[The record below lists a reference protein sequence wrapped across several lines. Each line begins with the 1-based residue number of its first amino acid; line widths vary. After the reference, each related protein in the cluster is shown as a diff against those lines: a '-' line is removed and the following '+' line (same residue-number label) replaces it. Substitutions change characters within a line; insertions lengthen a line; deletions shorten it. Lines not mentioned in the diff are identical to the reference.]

1 MESRRDGKPRN
12 VPQGVASGLKASHGF
27 GLALDY
33 KSMAGLY
40 DGLRGSGFVIEK
52 AYYALIAPALLSKSS
67 TCAQLVV
74 AILEARSLRRRT
86 V

>member
-40 DGLRGSGFVIEK
+40 DGLRGSGFVTEK
-52 AYYALIAPALLSKSS
+52 AYYALIAPAPAVQVEYVRAVG
-67 TCAQLVV
+67 CGDP
-74 AILEARSLRRRT
+74 
-86 V
+86 